1 MFFKAPALPRGAV
14 RGCSYLK
21 WRVEGR
27 FFLSPGWSPTPPNSM
42 LNRLSS
48 SRGSP
53 WCFHFFE
60 RIRFQD
66 FFYFFVEKTLL
77 LMKNQHFIIIIT
89 FHQITHQLVLSIFTW
104 DFIFSSKFSLWKHH
118 SQKNFAPAAGSS
130 RSLRSQSPIRY
141 VSWPKI
147 CLRWRKSD
155 PPLYEHPRTA
165 PLGSAGA
172 LSTWLNT
179 ATNKFVRACVLFERY
194 RFCSSKTRRK
204 EKHTCAQTSK

>member
-1 MFFKAPALPRGAV
+1 MKSDNDDECWFFINKQSFFYKKTSLINENERETPRLLPLTMG
-14 RGCSYLK
+14 G
-21 WRVEGR
+21 
-27 FFLSPGWSPTPPNSM
+27 FLSS
-42 LNRLSS
+42 
-48 SRGSP
+48 GSVSLLL
-53 WCFHFFE
+53 FFE

-66 FFYFFVEKTLL
+66 LFYFFVEKTLL

-118 SQKNFAPAAGSS
+118 SQKNFPHAAGSS
-130 RSLRSQSPIRY
+130 RSLRSQSPVRY

-165 PLGSAGA
+165 PLGSA
-172 LSTWLNT
+172 
-179 ATNKFVRACVLFERY
+179 VRGPCMR
-194 RFCSSKTRRK
+194 
-204 EKHTCAQTSK
+204 CAVIWPRL

>member
-1 MFFKAPALPRGAV
+1 MCFSFLLVLLEQKRYLSNNTHARTNLFVAVLSHVDRAPALPRGAV

-27 FFLSPGWSPTPPNSM
+27 FSLSPGWSPTPPNSM

-53 WCFHFFE
+53 WCFFFFE

-104 DFIFSSKFSLWKHH
+104 DFIFSSKFSL
-118 SQKNFAPAAGSS
+118 
-130 RSLRSQSPIRY
+130 
-141 VSWPKI
+141 
-147 CLRWRKSD
+147 
-155 PPLYEHPRTA
+155 
-165 PLGSAGA
+165 
-172 LSTWLNT
+172 
-179 ATNKFVRACVLFERY
+179 
-194 RFCSSKTRRK
+194 
-204 EKHTCAQTSK
+204 

>member
-1 MFFKAPALPRGAV
+1 
-14 RGCSYLK
+14 
-21 WRVEGR
+21 
-27 FFLSPGWSPTPPNSM
+27 M

-53 WCFHFFE
+53 WCFYFFE

-118 SQKNFAPAAGSS
+118 SQKNFPPAAGSS

-172 LSTWLNT
+172 LGWTEAVLVLWVVCVSALLVRSWGGRREKVRVRWFESVFF
-179 ATNKFVRACVLFERY
+179 TN
-194 RFCSSKTRRK
+194 
-204 EKHTCAQTSK
+204 